1 MVRLRPRGMY
11 GGSGMNLFA
20 QKPVICHMVGVI
32 GSMSFEGTWH
42 YADHSASW
50 PFSYTVEVKEDGLH
64 LSDGASVEGGR
75 WRFK

>member
-1 MVRLRPRGMY
+1 MY

-50 PFSYTVEVKEDGLH
+50 PFSYTVEVKEDWF
-64 LSDGASVEGGR
+64 APE
-75 WRFK
+75 RFICHERRRVRSGCA